1 MIVDYLRRAWFAI
14 KERVF
19 LWRNANRHAR
29 FAAIYARNLWKN
41 PESASGYGSTL
52 DATRQARTGI
62 EQLIGHFGITSIL
75 DVPCGDFN
83 WMQALRFDGAYTGGD
98 IVPDL
103 IAANT
108 ARYGSDMRRF
118 QVLDLVADTLPAA
131 DLVLCRECLNHLS
144 LPEAAAAAANLGA
157 AAGRLLVITHY
168 PDHAENADQ
177 PASFRYRRLNLT
189 LPPFNLRAP
198 DRMIDESETEPGKV
212 LAVWDVTTA
221 PLRRS

>member
-1 MIVDYLRRAWFAI
+1 MIVDLLRRVWFAV
-14 KERVF
+14 KERLF
-19 LWRNANRHAR
+19 LLRNADRHTR

-52 DATRQARTGI
+52 DATRQARAGI
-62 EQLIGHFGITSIL
+62 EALIGEYGVASIL

-108 ARYGSDMRRF
+108 ARHGTDRRRF

-144 LPEAAAAAANLGA
+144 LTEAAAAADNLGA
-157 AAGRLLVITHY
+157 ATRRLLVITHY
-168 PDHAENADQ
+168 PDHPENADQ

-198 DRMIDESETEPGKV
+198 DREIDESESEPGKV
-212 LAVWDVTTA
+212 LAVWDVTAA
-221 PLRRS
+221 PLRGS